1 MGKLTSNVTTSL
13 LMRVGPTE
21 SIESSYK
28 TKTLSFGCAANW
40 LNYALE
46 KGNQAI
52 GDVFECVFA
61 QTSKTDTRIPSLTD
75 SRGKPMG
82 NHLLILEN
90 TADDSCILR
99 YIPTILV
106 PVLCFYSFN
115 VQKILKELEEKGKR
129 FNNFA
134 FNLDGY
140 CSGMGYTAEAASYLF
155 ITDPLQLFQELQT
168 MIPTAIEM
176 NKSNLTSERFYG
188 NFNQM
193 SHFFCKDVEYHKHER
208 NERFWDNPGSMEEL
222 FWKLPEY
229 EQQSE
234 LRYIIPNINFVQSFD
249 AESGRYDYTLN
260 TLDVYLPHLQE
271 YSMVVPASEAHS
283 LYFSDCDTRNNTS
296 KFFIT
301 RLTFDEIRKRME
313 S

>member
-1 MGKLTSNVTTSL
+1 MGELTSNVTTTL

-21 SIESSYK
+21 SIEKNYRDK
-28 TKTLSFGCAANW
+28 ILTFGCAANW
-40 LNYALE
+40 LNYALT
-46 KGNQAI
+46 KGNQTV
-52 GDVFECVFA
+52 GDIFECVFA
-61 QTSKTDTRIPSLTD
+61 QTYKTDTRIHGLTD

-115 VQKILKELEEKGKR
+115 VQKILKELEEKGNQ
-129 FNNFA
+129 FNDFV

-140 CSGMGYTAEAASYLF
+140 CNGMGYSTETASYLF
-155 ITDPLQLFQELQT
+155 ITDSTRFYRELQM
-168 MIPTAIEM
+168 MIPETIEN
-176 NKSNLTSERFYG
+176 NKTNLTSKRFYG
-188 NFNQM
+188 DFNPKKPL
-193 SHFFCKDVEYHKHER
+193 FIRDVEYHRHKR
-208 NERFWDNPGSMEEL
+208 NELFWDNPTSMEEL

-234 LRYIIPNINFVQSFD
+234 LRCIIPNINFVQSFD
-249 AESGRYDYTLN
+249 VESGRYDYTLN

-271 YSMVVPASEAHS
+271 YSTVVPASEAHS
-283 LYFSDCDTRNNTS
+283 LYFEKVNGQSLASRFNILET
-296 KFFIT
+296 I
-301 RLTFDEIRKRME
+301 FDEICERMK
-313 S
+313 